1 MGKGLT
7 FIGIG
12 SFPILF
18 QSNPKMLKCY
28 VITFPISKWTVH
40 CHLGWGSS
48 VPGGWRAVPQHYIG
62 CEVNALIR
70 RTKTVANDHTPRSSM
85 IFLKYTSYMYRKKHP
100 IYWVNMPAPR
110 MARDMGSHWSE
121 IFGIPATPM
130 AHGYFPTLQ
139 LPRGDVSNK
148 VPLRIKH
155 VPFEHFWRFFQHSRR
170 TRNI

>member
-18 QSNPKMLKCY
+18 QTNPKMLKCY

-62 CEVNALIR
+62 CEVNAHPPNQNNG
-70 RTKTVANDHTPRSSM
+70 KRSHAS
-85 IFLKYTSYMYRKKHP
+85 IIHDISKYTSYMYRKKHP

-110 MARDMGSHWSE
+110 MARDMGLHWSE
-121 IFGIPATPM
+121 IFGIPAAPM
-130 AHGYFPTLQ
+130 AHGYFPTSQ
-139 LPRGDVSNK
+139 LPRCDVSNK
-148 VPLRIKH
+148 VSLRIKH